1 MSESLVSVRG
11 LSKVYKV
18 YSSPWDRLLEGV
30 LRRQRHRDF
39 VALEEIALDL
49 APGEALGII
58 GENGAGKST
67 LMKILAGVTAATS
80 GEVSIRGKVASIL
93 ELGSGFHPE
102 FSGRENIVL
111 NAAMLGLSP
120 GEVEAKT
127 PEIIAFSE
135 LGDFI
140 DQPVKVYSS
149 GMAMR
154 LGFAIATQVEPQVLI
169 IDEALSVGDGYFQKK
184 CVDRLVEFVDEGGS
198 LIFCSH
204 ALYYVSAFCQ
214 RALWLKN
221 GKIEALGPAGS
232 VIRRYESFLLEKS
245 QAASPED
252 RPEQETVLSPTRI
265 TEVRLKK
272 GSSSKEAST
281 FRYGEPL
288 FLELTFES
296 ETKDQELHLGLGI
309 DRLDGVQVAAFSTF
323 HDGLAPFSGSTSYT
337 LSLELPHLPLASGE
351 FAIHVFLAGERALHV
366 YDTKLVRPAFL
377 LQGEEFEVGLTRI
390 PHRWHTPDGET
401 VPPAGLSDA
410 GLISVRAP
418 R

>member
-1 MSESLVSVRG
+1 MSELLVSVRG
-11 LSKVYKV
+11 LSKTYKV
-18 YSSPWDRLLEGV
+18 YGSPWDRVVEAI
-30 LRRQRHRDF
+30 LRRPRHRDF
-39 VALEEIALDL
+39 VALEGVDLDL

-80 GEVSIRGKVASIL
+80 GEVSIGGKVASIL

-102 FSGRENIVL
+102 FSGRQNIVL

-120 GEVEAKT
+120 SEVEAKT

-140 DQPVKVYSS
+140 DQPVKVHSS

-154 LGFAIATQVEPQVLI
+154 LGFAIATQVEPKLLI

-184 CVDRLVEFVDEGGS
+184 CVDRLVEFVDEGGT

-204 ALYYVSAFCQ
+204 AMYYVSAFCQ

-221 GKIEALGPAGS
+221 GRVEALGPAGS

-245 QAASPED
+245 QASNAAEAEKPVMS
-252 RPEQETVLSPTRI
+252 STRI
-265 TEVRLKK
+265 SRVRLRKE
-272 GSSSKEAST
+272 GSEAEAST
-281 FRYGEPL
+281 FRYGEAMC
-288 FLELTFES
+288 FELTFEA
-296 ETKDQELHLGLGI
+296 EREDLELHLGIGI
-309 DRLDGVQVAAFSTF
+309 DRLDGLQVAAFSTF
-323 HDGLAPFSGSTSYT
+323 HDKLPPFTGKRRYR
-337 LSLELPHLPLASGE
+337 LSLELPHLPLVSGE
-351 FAIHVFLAGERALHV
+351 FSAYVFLTDERALHV
-366 YDTKLVRPAFL
+366 YDTKVIRPAFVL
-377 LQGEEFEVGLTRI
+377 VGDEFEVGLTRI
-390 PHRWHTPDGET
+390 PHRWQTPDGET
-401 VPPAGLSDA
+401 MPRSGLLES
-410 GLISVRAP
+410 GLISARSP